1 MNKEELKKLVIEQID
16 KDRNEYIEVGTKIYQ
31 NPETG
36 FREFE
41 TTKLLADS
49 LRKLDYE
56 VDENIAYTGC
66 RAYGNPDKKGFKI
79 AFLGE
84 LDSVINKEHPDSEDK
99 KGAVHACGHNIQSAV
114 MYGVASAL
122 KKSNILEKLDGQI
135 DFIGI
140 PAEEYIE
147 LDYRAKLKEEG
158 KINYYSGKQ
167 ELTYR
172 GGFDDVD
179 MVMMIHSF
187 PIDQEGYKTSS
198 KVNGTGFVGKSIEF
212 IGKET
217 HAGGTPHLGI
227 NALNMATIAINSM
240 HIMRETFRDED
251 NVRVHQIIT
260 KGGDSVN
267 TVPQSVM
274 LETCI
279 RANNVEAL
287 NNANEKINNC
297 VHGSAITMGG
307 QAVIKDMPGYL
318 PMNHSDEMAKIYEEN
333 AKLIYD
339 EDKVLDGYPS
349 TASFDIGDL
358 SMFMPMLHPITSG
371 IEGGLHG
378 RDYKI
383 IDLEDAYIN
392 PIKIMACTVIDML
405 YDSCKIGKE
414 IKDNFEP
421 IMTKEEYLQY
431 LKDCEKEVKF

>member
-1 MNKEELKKLVIEQID
+1 MNKEQLKQKVMEQID
-16 KDRNEYIEVGTKIYQ
+16 KDKQEYIEIGTKIYE

-36 FREFE
+36 FREFK
-41 TTKLLADS
+41 TTNLLVES
-49 LRKLDYE
+49 FKNLGLK
-56 VDENIAYTGC
+56 VDQNVAYTGC
-66 RAYGNPDKKGFKI
+66 RAYGNSDKKGLKI

-84 LDSVINKEHPDSEDK
+84 LDSVINKEHPHSEDV

-122 KKSNILEKLDGQI
+122 VKSDVLDSLDGKI

-147 LDYRAKLKEEG
+147 LDYREKLKAEG

-167 ELTYR
+167 ELVYR

-179 MVMMIHSF
+179 MVMMMHSF

-198 KVNGTGFVGKSIEF
+198 KVKGTGFIGKTINF

-240 HIMRETFRDED
+240 HVMRETFRDED

-267 TVPQSVM
+267 TVPQKVT
-274 LETCI
+274 LETCV
-279 RANNVEAL
+279 RANNVLAL
-287 NNANEKINNC
+287 NNANEKVNNC
-297 VHGSAITMGG
+297 VHGAAITMEGN
-307 QAVIKDMPGYL
+307 AIIKDMPGYL
-318 PMNHSDEMAKIYEEN
+318 PMNPSEEMAKVYEKN

-339 EDKVLDGYPS
+339 EEKVLDGYPS

-358 SMFMPMLHPITSG
+358 SMFKPILHPITSG

-378 RDYKI
+378 RDYRI

-392 PIKIMACTVIDML
+392 PIKIMACTVIDIL
-405 YDSCKIGKE
+405 YDNCKIGNKIKE
-414 IKDNFEP
+414 NFKG